1 MKLLAFGVI
10 ARRYV
15 ADSGHKMAFI
25 ERPSRMCSLASL
37 EEGSRYFTPF
47 MSLFIPGYFMV
58 IKAMVIIHFE
68 LTD

>member
-15 ADSGHKMAFI
+15 ADSWHKMAFI

-37 EEGSRYFTPF
+37 EEDSRYFTPF
-47 MSLFIPGYFMV
+47 MSLFIPPWPR
-58 IKAMVIIHFE
+58 
-68 LTD
+68 T